1 MSNYF
6 LSIPFSRLAV
16 IALCSFIG
24 LAVSVVL
31 FLLLPNFEY
40 SQFPFFSSQESHDS
54 ASPLS
59 SSAFQSAAFAVPIK
73 ETRGVI
79 SYSASSS
86 STTSGSSCI
95 LYDPS
100 NRTITV
106 SCGSARL
113 SDVYNQLHDNSIL
126 TKQSPLGIW
135 FLSAN
140 LVIAPGATLNVDS
153 TDTKWLKI
161 NSKAAS
167 DSSSKSSSGSSHSR
181 SSNAYIV
188 DVIGSLKINSVKITS
203 WDPTTNYYAIT
214 NGSRHGDTKHT
225 GDPRPYIK
233 VEKEASGTT
242 DIINSEIAYL
252 GYEKGSISGAGT
264 DGLNFYGGDGSII
277 KNNNIHDLY
286 FGLYTFGVGHMIV
299 ENNSVRNSGHYGLDP
314 HTGTHD
320 MIIRN
325 NTVYG
330 NGGIGIICSLNCY
343 NILIENNKVHDNAAS
358 GVMFSRNMMNSIARN
373 NIVYNED
380 NGIFVSQSSNNQIY
394 KNIISNSTNGINV
407 GSDSSANKIY
417 NNTIIKSSSHGIA
430 VSSRDAAANAIYSNI
445 IK

>member
-1 MSNYF
+1 MM
-6 LSIPFSRLAV
+6 FSHLLPLPVAKLAV
-16 IALCSFIG
+16 IPVCSFIG
-24 LAVSVVL
+24 FLVSI
-31 FLLLPNFEY
+31 FLLLSFSNFAY
-40 SQFPFFSSQESHDS
+40 SQFSLFSSQWTHES
-54 ASPLS
+54 ASPPPYS
-59 SSAFQSAAFAVPIK
+59 SFQSAAFAVPIK
-73 ETRGVI
+73 EIKDAI
-79 SYSASSS
+79 SSPSS
-86 STTSGSSCI
+86 STTSAPSCI

-106 SCGSARL
+106 SCSSARL

-135 FLSAN
+135 FLNAN
-140 LVIAPGATLNVDS
+140 LVIAKGATLHVDF

-161 NSKAAS
+161 NSKATS
-167 DSSSKSSSGSSHSR
+167 DSSSKSSSSSHSR
-181 SSNAYIV
+181 SSYSYII
-188 DVIGSLKINSVKITS
+188 DVLGALKINSVKITS
-203 WDPTTNYYAIT
+203 WDPTTNNYAIT
-214 NGSRHGDTKHT
+214 NGSRHGDTKHA
-225 GDPRPYIK
+225 GDPRPHIK

-242 DIINSEIAYL
+242 DIKNSEIAYL

-264 DGLNFYGGDGSII
+264 DGLNYYGGDGSII

-299 ENNSVRNSGHYGLDP
+299 ENNTVRNSGHYGLDP

-325 NTVYG
+325 NTVHG
-330 NGGIGIICSLNCY
+330 NGGIGIICSLDCY

-358 GVMFSRNMMNSIARN
+358 GIMFSRNMTNSIARN

-407 GSDSSANKIY
+407 GSDSSVNKIY

-430 VSSRDAAANAIYSNI
+430 VSSRDAAANTIYSNI

>member
-31 FLLLPNFEY
+31 FLLLSNFGY
-40 SQFPFFSSQESHDS
+40 SQFPFFSSQGSHDS

-59 SSAFQSAAFAVPIK
+59 SSAFQTAAFAVPIK
-73 ETRGVI
+73 ETRDAI
-79 SYSASSS
+79 SYSAPSS

-106 SCGSARL
+106 SCSSARL

-126 TKQSPLGIW
+126 TKQSPIGIW

-140 LVIAPGATLNVDS
+140 LVIAAGATLNVDS

-167 DSSSKSSSGSSHSR
+167 DSSSKSGSGSSHSR

-203 WDPTTNYYAIT
+203 WDPTTNNYAIA
-214 NGSRHGDTKHT
+214 NGSRHGDTKHA

-233 VEKEASGTT
+233 VEKEVSGTT

-264 DGLNFYGGDGSII
+264 GGLNFYGGDGSII

-358 GVMFSRNMMNSIARN
+358 GIMFSRNMTNSIARN

-380 NGIFVSQSSNNQIY
+380 NGIFVSQSSNSQIY
-394 KNIISNSTNGINV
+394 KNIISNSTNGI
-407 GSDSSANKIY
+407 
-417 NNTIIKSSSHGIA
+417 
-430 VSSRDAAANAIYSNI
+430 
-445 IK
+445 